1 MARLLKVAAGTAALL
16 LAGTVA
22 APEAA
27 GGPLRRA
34 ARDADLQV
42 TKTVS
47 PDPMVI
53 GAQAVYTV
61 KVTNVGD
68 RAATDVTVTDT
79 LPDRVTAGASGDCSP
94 AGRQV
99 VCGGPGTTVPAGGS
113 VVYRIPVTV
122 DPALA
127 DGTNLTNRADVSTST
142 SGARTGGT
150 QLISQTRTR
159 TDVEITKT
167 GPAEVAPD
175 GTITYT
181 LAVTNHGP
189 SDAVDVTV
197 QDPTNGNL
205 TTIVDL
211 PAECPASGLTVS
223 CPLGTLGPG
232 ETKVFTFTVKVND
245 GVGEGT
251 AIQNCAMVY
260 TGSRETNM
268 DNNKSCVGTTVGPD
282 PGPTAA
288 NISISKT
295 GPATVNPDGTLTY
308 TLKVVNQGGSSARN
322 VVVMDPI
329 NKNVTLV
336 DYPDE
341 CRPRGASLI
350 CSLGTIEAGGSKT
363 ITLTERV
370 DAGVQAGSHLH
381 NCAATLT
388 TTRERD
394 MRGNAACT
402 DTVVKAPKPKPTPK
416 PKPKP
421 TPKPKKKPR
430 PAKPGSSCRCYG
442 PGAEV

>member
-1 MARLLKVAAGTAALL
+1 MARLLKVAAGTTALL
-16 LAGTVA
+16 LAAAVA

-27 GGPLRRA
+27 GAPPRRA
-34 ARDADLQV
+34 ARDADLKV

-61 KVTNVGD
+61 TVTNGGD
-68 RAATDVTVTDT
+68 RAASDVTVTDT
-79 LPDRVTAGASGDCSP
+79 LPDRVTAGALPGDCTLI
-94 AGRQV
+94 GRQAT
-99 VCGGPGTTVPAGGS
+99 CGGPGTTVPAGGS

-127 DGTNLTNRADVSTST
+127 DGTNLTNRADVTTSS

-205 TTIVDL
+205 TDIVDL
-211 PAECPASGLTVS
+211 PPECPASGLTVT

-232 ETKVFTFTVKVND
+232 ETKVLTFTVKVD
-245 GVGEGT
+245 HGVGQGT

-268 DNNKSCVGTTVGPD
+268 DNNKSCMGTTVGPD
-282 PGPTAA
+282 PGQTATD
-288 NISISKT
+288 ISISKT
-295 GPATVNPDGTLTY
+295 GPATVNPNGTITY
-308 TLKVVNQGGSSARN
+308 TLKVVNQSGTSARD

-329 NKNVTLV
+329 NEDVTLV
-336 DYPDE
+336 DYPDQ
-341 CRPRGASLI
+341 CRPRGATLV
-350 CSLGTIEAGGSKT
+350 CSLGTVEAHGTRT
-363 ITLTERV
+363 ITITERV
-370 DAGVQAGSHLH
+370 DAGARPGEHLH
-381 NCAATLT
+381 NCAAAHT
-388 TTRERD
+388 TTLERN

-402 DTVVKAPKPKPTPK
+402 DTVVKTPKPKPT
-416 PKPKP
+416 PKP

-430 PAKPGSSCRCYG
+430 KPKYSPTCRCYG
-442 PGAEV
+442 SGTVG